1 MRLLSIVFLFVS
13 FIASGQKV
21 TVADEINIRNYY
33 AYDMMGNVGGNTLLY
48 LDKGLEHYVNIYDS
62 ELKYKRNK
70 ELRFEKR
77 KVRVHYLVPKDSTF
91 NVVYSYKERD
101 TIFYR
106 VNEYDHN
113 AVFKDSVTLEKELS
127 ISIPKNYRHYTSE
140 DKSKTVLFAQDKGRL
155 LYMRVIDNIK
165 NEILWAA
172 DVELKKIDTEDDFR
186 KVVVTNEGIV
196 IYLFEQNN
204 SRYSREDHWMTV
216 LGLYQGSIILQS
228 KIDMKDR
235 VSCDSELSFN
245 NVTGNVVVAGLSS
258 EKSREDAKEYF
269 FVNKHISAYDLIE
282 VPVIKEIGLDFVRE
296 VYGRKKNKEKALK
309 DFQVHSIMNRKD
321 GGFLLITEMDREYQR
336 RTTFNS
342 VNRGRSLRNNNSSSP
357 LRGWTDYYNEDIV
370 MFSVHP
376 DGKEHWREVLFKK
389 QFSQD
394 DGGIFSSFY
403 LFKTPSRIKIIYN
416 DEIKNNNT
424 VSEYVLN
431 PLGQYERNSLLS
443 TEYQDLRLRFSAAIQ
458 LNNHQLLIP
467 SEKSYNL
474 RLVKIDYS
482 PI

>member
-1 MRLLSIVFLFVS
+1 MRSLTIIFLFIS
-13 FIASGQKV
+13 YLAAGQKV
-21 TVADEINIRNYY
+21 TVADEINIRNFY
-33 AYDMMGNVGGNTLLY
+33 AYDMMGNVGNNTLLY
-48 LDKGLEHYVNIYDS
+48 LDKGFDHFINIYDS
-62 ELKYKRNK
+62 ELKFKRKK

-101 TIFYR
+101 TIFYKI
-106 VNEYDHN
+106 NEYDHN
-113 AVFKDSVTLEKELS
+113 AVFKDSVTIQKEIS
-127 ISIPKNYRHYTSE
+127 KSIPKNYRYYTSQ

-155 LYMRVIDNIK
+155 LYMRVIDNFN
-165 NEILWAA
+165 NEIMWHA
-172 DVELKKIDTEDDFR
+172 DVELKNIDTQDDFR
-186 KVVVTNEGIV
+186 KVIVTDEGIV

-204 SRYSREDHWMTV
+204 TRYSKEDHWITV
-216 LGLYQGSIILQS
+216 LGIYQGSIILQS

-235 VSCDSELSFN
+235 VSCDTELSYN
-245 NVTGNVVVAGLSS
+245 NATGNVIVAGLSS
-258 EKSREDAKEYF
+258 EKSKENAEEYF
-269 FVNKHISAYDLIE
+269 FVNKHISAYNLIE
-282 VPVIKEIGLDFVRE
+282 IPVIKEIGLDFVRE

-309 DFQVHSIMNRKD
+309 DFHVHSILNRRD
-321 GGFLLITEMDREYQR
+321 GGFLMIAEMDREYQR

-342 VNRGRSLRNNNSSSP
+342 VNRSARNNNNSP

-370 MFSVHP
+370 MFSIHP
-376 DGKEHWREVLFKK
+376 DGREHWREVLFKK

-403 LFKTPSRIKIIYN
+403 IFKTPSRIKIIYN

-443 TEYQDLRLRFSAAIQ
+443 TEYQNLRLRFSAAIQ